1 MGNDESHPGSEP
13 ACLTVSIAQPAP
25 KPEPGKPVYSC
36 TVGSGS
42 TWTKG
47 SGEDLAFTFKRTA
60 EGEEKDTAFAHF
72 TSASMDG
79 KELTRDQDYVATE
92 GSVVITLK
100 ASYLEG
106 LSTGEHTLTAT
117 FDDGAVDATLTV
129 TDTSADNVTVAFDGN
144 GASSGSMDKVVAAR
158 GSKLTLPANAFAR
171 DGYTFSGWNTAKD
184 GSGTAYADKAEL
196 ELTADTT
203 LYAQW
208 KQNPAPAP
216 APSGSTP
223 GGNAKPTLPKTGDP
237 ASLAVVATLAAA
249 GAGAVLAGR
258 KRRK

>member
-1 MGNDESHPGSEP
+1 MVSPRRGCFPRRSGSSSCQLSNGLFLCLCLKAVGNDESHVGSEP
-13 ACLTVSIAQPAP
+13 ACLTATIAQPAP

-117 FDDGAVDATLTV
+117 FDDGSVDAALAV
-129 TDTSADNVTVAFDGN
+129 TDASADNVTVAFDGN
-144 GASSGSMDKVVAAR
+144 GASSGAMDKVMAAR

-184 GSGTAYADKAEL
+184 GSGTDA
-196 ELTADTT
+196 
-203 LYAQW
+203 
-208 KQNPAPAP
+208 NPTPHRRSAL
-216 APSGSTP
+216 GSRMGP
-223 GGNAKPTLPKTGDP
+223 IY
-237 ASLAVVATLAAA
+237 
-249 GAGAVLAGR
+249 R
-258 KRRK
+258 